1 MQMYH
6 TTPQTMEKEYDL
18 LPSLDISTFD
28 SESLMSDLDVPY
40 AFDEDYRSSPHIF
53 NGSPLQS
60 DSWHDSSNQSVTDL
74 SETQKNDDSKSEN
87 PTLSETFLTSVKSAS
102 STPPPLPPRPC
113 TLEPQ
118 VHKRPLPTLNLIE
131 SKAMGDLR
139 RDDRTLILPAS
150 DDNSVNRFIDLAPEY
165 RALRSHL

>member
-1 MQMYH
+1 
-6 TTPQTMEKEYDL
+6 
-18 LPSLDISTFD
+18 
-28 SESLMSDLDVPY
+28 MSDLDVPY

-118 VHKRPLPTLNLIE
+118 IHKRPLPTLNLNTHTPPRPLPPRLCLAQQSSAE
-131 SKAMGDLR
+131 SQPIMIPR
-139 RDDRTLILPAS
+139 RPLP
-150 DDNSVNRFIDLAPEY
+150 NRLA
-165 RALRSHL
+165 